1 MRHAL
6 LFILFLAACAPLAPR
21 PAALPDRLGAEC
33 RLLAAAAV
41 DMARAGTPAHAGLT
55 EGCPGASARDERPLA
70 EQMAS
75 LREATAAPLPPGVA
89 ARTTADTVFRRMITR
104 GVPAPLAARL
114 TATADFR
121 LAAR

>member
-6 LFILFLAACAPLAPR
+6 ILALILTACAQGVPP
-21 PAALPDRLGAEC
+21 PPPDRLDAEC
-33 RLLAAAAV
+33 RLLASAAAT
-41 DMARAGTPAHAGLT
+41 MAQAGIAVHDGLR
-55 EGCPGASARDERPLA
+55 EGCPGSSVGDQRPLA

-75 LREATAAPLPPGVA
+75 LREATAAALPPGVA
-89 ARTTADTVFRRMITR
+89 ARTRADTVFRRMITR